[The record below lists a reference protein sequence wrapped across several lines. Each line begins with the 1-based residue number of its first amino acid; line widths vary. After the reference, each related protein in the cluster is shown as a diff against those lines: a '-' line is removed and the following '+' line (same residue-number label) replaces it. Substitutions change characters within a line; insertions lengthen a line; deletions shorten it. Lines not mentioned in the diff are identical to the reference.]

1 MNNFIPA
8 WRISVICLSAVMA
21 AACIQLDPLASER
34 MATGAAAPS
43 TIGSTDRLE
52 PISPPPLPSSSDSP
66 SAIDSAISHPA
77 RLQVDREQDQR
88 RKAAEVLG
96 FFGIR
101 PGMVVL
107 DLYSGGGYY
116 TELLSYIVGP
126 AGRIVAH
133 NNTPYLMFAKDEL
146 AARYEDGRL
155 NNVEQIVAENNQ
167 LELEAEVFDAIIMI
181 KSYHDVYFVSKD
193 MGWVEIDRPGL
204 LREIFTALKP
214 GGVLGIVDH
223 AADPG
228 TPPESGG
235 MLHRIDPAVIRHDM
249 EAAGFRFDGAIDILR
264 NPADDRSQVVF
275 SPSVQGQTDR
285 VVLRFRKP

>member
-8 WRISVICLSAVMA
+8 WRTSVVCLSTVMA
-21 AACIQLDPLASER
+21 AACIQLDPVASER
-34 MATGAAAPS
+34 MATSAAAPS

-52 PISPPPLPSSSDSP
+52 PISPSSIPSSSNSP

-116 TELLSYIVGP
+116 TELLSIIVGP
-126 AGRIVAH
+126 AGRVVAH

-146 AARYEDGRL
+146 AARYKDERL
-155 NNVEQIVAENNQ
+155 INVEQIVAENNQ
-167 LELEAEVFDAIIMI
+167 LELEAGAFDAIIMI
-181 KSYHDVYFVSKD
+181 KSYHDVYFVSED

-204 LREIFTALKP
+204 LREIFSALKP

-235 MLHRIDPAVIRHDM
+235 TLHRIDPAVIKRDM
-249 EAAGFRFDGAIDILR
+249 ETAGFLFSGAIDILR
-264 NPADDRSQVVF
+264 NPVDDRSQVVF
-275 SPSVQGQTDR
+275 APAVQGQTDR